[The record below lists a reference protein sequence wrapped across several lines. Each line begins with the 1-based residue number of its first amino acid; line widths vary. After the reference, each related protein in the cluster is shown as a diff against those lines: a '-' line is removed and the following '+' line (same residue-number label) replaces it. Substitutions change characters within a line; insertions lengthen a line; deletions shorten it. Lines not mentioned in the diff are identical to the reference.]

1 MLNSFLSSLI
11 TAACLGVAGFVLS
24 YFLTRCLLVLLPRWG
39 MIDQPDYQRHIH
51 THAVPRGGGIGMIVA
66 FIVVGLV
73 FGGYATQRS
82 SGDFPNI
89 LKLFV
94 PLGILVPL
102 GIVDDKHGLS
112 VKTKFLFQIAA
123 AILAWCLG
131 FRLNNC
137 FALVLPC
144 WLGFIVTLIWIVGF
158 INAFNMIDG
167 VDGLASGVGAIS
179 AICMAVVAFSKG
191 EYAFA
196 AMLAAFIGVLFGFLR
211 FNWHPAKVFMGDSG
225 SMFIGY
231 VLAVS
236 GLFLNARLATV
247 ASIGVPLLAC
257 GIPLLDIVLAVWR
270 RLLGTPQVNPI
281 TADLP
286 QNVVLPEKEEVFVEE
301 PLQGNFGSRCLQLL
315 KRLGQ
320 ADQRHLHHRL
330 MMYYRKNQR
339 KTVVSI
345 YLLAVAMGSI
355 GILCCF
361 LPGRNLL
368 LALVIIL
375 GTFSFII
382 NRLAVIELWRT
393 TELAYQNFQS
403 AQAGVKIT
411 YVLNPL
417 VDLVVICMSYY
428 FVAGENTLRFADL
441 LRYVGILLA
450 ILLLTRSYRVFWNFV
465 VSDDYF
471 RLICI
476 LFLGFVLAWGS
487 DFIIAPPSGAIHR
500 LHLYAAGLAVSVIL
514 LERLGIHFLR
524 NSAARRFSISRLN
537 DTSNIRT
544 VLYGVTPM
552 TRFYRNRL
560 FSNIEAAGSE
570 QLVGIIAQEP
580 GYLHSYC
587 FGMKVLGTKEDLER
601 IVQENHINKIVLTIA
616 LPLQEHG
623 DLRAFCKE
631 RNLQLTEFVCQE
643 VVVS

>member
-1 MLNSFLSSLI
+1 
-11 TAACLGVAGFVLS
+11 
-24 YFLTRCLLVLLPRWG
+24 

-51 THAVPRGGGIGMIVA
+51 THAVPRGGGIGMILS
-66 FIVVGLV
+66 FIVVVL
-73 FGGYATQRS
+73 FFFGYATDRS
-82 SGDFPNI
+82 SGFFPNI
-89 LKLFV
+89 LKLFA
-94 PLGILVPL
+94 PLVILVPL
-102 GIVDDKHGLS
+102 GVVDDKFGLS
-112 VKTKFLFQIAA
+112 ARIKFLFQIAS
-123 AILAWCLG
+123 AILAWSLG
-131 FRLNNC
+131 FRLNNF
-137 FALVLPC
+137 FALSFPS
-144 WLGFIVTLIWIVGF
+144 WLSFIFTLFWIVGF

-179 AICMAVVAFSKG
+179 AVCMAVVAFSRG

-196 AMLAAFIGVLFGFLR
+196 AILAAFVGALLGFLC
-211 FNWHPAKVFMGDSG
+211 FNWNPAKVFMGDSG

-270 RLLGTPQVNPI
+270 RLLGTPHVNPI

-286 QNVVLPEKEEVFVEE
+286 EGAEHRQADPFVEDE
-301 PLQGNFGSRCLQLL
+301 PLEGNFVSRCLQLL
-315 KRLGQ
+315 RRLGQ

-339 KTVVSI
+339 KTVGSI
-345 YLLAVAMGSI
+345 YLLAIGMGVV
-355 GILCCF
+355 GIICCF
-361 LPGRNLL
+361 LPGRNLI

-403 AQAGVKIT
+403 AKVGVKIT
-411 YVLNPL
+411 YVFNPL
-417 VDLVVICMSYY
+417 ADIIVILTAYY
-428 FVAGENTLRFADL
+428 LVAGETTLRFADI
-441 LRYVGILLA
+441 LRYLGIILA
-450 ILLLTRSYRVFWNFV
+450 TLFLTRSYRVFWNFV

-471 RLICI
+471 RLICKLLI
-476 LFLGFVLAWGS
+476 GFMAARLS
-487 DFIIAPPSGAIHR
+487 DFVIQPVSGAIPH
-500 LHLYAAGLAVSVIL
+500 LHLYAAGLSVSAIL

-524 NSAARRFSISRLN
+524 NSAARRFSASGLS
-537 DTSNIRT
+537 DTETTRT

-560 FSNIEAAGSE
+560 FSDIEAAGTE
-570 QLVGIIAQEP
+570 RLVGIIAQES

-587 FGMKVLGTKEDLER
+587 FGLKVLGIKEDLER
-601 IVQENHINKIVLTIA
+601 VVEENHINKIVLTIP
-616 LPLQEHG
+616 LPPQERL
-623 DLRAFCKE
+623 DLKAFCQDK
-631 RNLQLTEFVCQE
+631 NLQLTEFACQE
-643 VVVS
+643 AIIG